1 VLTKKLK
8 TIQTI
13 VKPPKKENQMF
24 NPKIFC
30 LLIIAF
36 SIWSTLSCCAKETD
50 CKARLQSSGLKE
62 VSKNIYITQDGLI
75 LDFNPYMRRMERK
88 IKRAW
93 NPPFSINSYKIVVIF
108 TLEQTGKVSNLSI
121 KESNAEAFQ
130 ERAALKAIRKA
141 APFGRL
147 PKINDSSKSAEVNF
161 TFDYNLIVGY

>member
-1 VLTKKLK
+1 M
-8 TIQTI
+8 
-13 VKPPKKENQMF
+13 KPPKKENLVF

-36 SIWSTLSCCAKETD
+36 SIWSPLSCRAKEID

-62 VSKNIYITQDGLI
+62 VDENIYITQDGLI
-75 LDFNPYMRRMERK
+75 LNFNPYMRRMERK

-93 NPPFSINSYKIVVIF
+93 APPFSIDSYKIVVIF

-141 APFGRL
+141 APFGRF
-147 PKINDSSKSAEVNF
+147 PKVNDSFKSAEVNF
-161 TFDYNLIVGY
+161 TFDYSLIAGY